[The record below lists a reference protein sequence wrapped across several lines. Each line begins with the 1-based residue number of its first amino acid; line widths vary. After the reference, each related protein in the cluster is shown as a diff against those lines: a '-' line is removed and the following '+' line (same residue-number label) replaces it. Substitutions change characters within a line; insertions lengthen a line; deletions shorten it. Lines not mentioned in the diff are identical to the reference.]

1 MTQTCCGRGGCRNDP
16 YPSGIVVR
24 MLDNRQSLFRSVR
37 DPSTKLL
44 RTLGAPLH
52 DRANCLV
59 VAACL
64 LLFTFCCWF
73 ESYSTVL
80 LESPASWQ
88 SNTLTWS
95 SPNVPGLHLQQVLGV
110 YQKGLALL
118 KKRKGAETY
127 GSGSKSS
134 RVQVSS
140 KSLAQDFEK
149 SLCSIAFPY
158 WKRRS
163 RWIGCRK
170 CGTPVIKEIC
180 RLIGWTL
187 FWVPAVLM
195 QVTILNGLC
204 LFRTE

>member
-64 LLFTFCCWF
+64 LFTFCCWF

-118 KKRKGAETY
+118 KKERARKLTALAPKAPVCKCRRNLWRKILKRVSAASRSRI
-127 GSGSKSS
+127 GSGGAAGLDAENAAPPLLKKS
-134 RVQVSS
+134 
-140 KSLAQDFEK
+140 
-149 SLCSIAFPY
+149 
-158 WKRRS
+158 
-163 RWIGCRK
+163 
-170 CGTPVIKEIC
+170 
-180 RLIGWTL
+180 
-187 FWVPAVLM
+187 AV
-195 QVTILNGLC
+195 
-204 LFRTE
+204 